1 MFNLFSQKETP
12 ETRAAKAKANY
23 EKAVALTTKSTEA
36 MSVRVRIAL
45 LCKAHLDS
53 AFIDGAQKT
62 SAWQEECGRALAE
75 GKEKPEAP
83 NPQYFYT
90 VKSQKSEAFTYIPE
104 EFTDEV
110 FALGARYQTTQIS
123 AYQAI
128 DAVQR
133 IADEICSVDLK
144 LAAPFKALQ
153 FLRDELEASGEVL
166 PDAAPA
172 GQAATADAPAAG
184 PAVGTS

>member
-23 EKAVALTTKSTEA
+23 EKAVALTTKSAEA

-62 SAWQEECGRALAE
+62 SAWQEECGRAISE

-83 NPQYFYT
+83 KPQYFYT

-104 EFTDEV
+104 DFTDEV
-110 FALGARYQTTQIS
+110 FALGARYQTTQIT
-123 AYQAI
+123 AHQAI

-133 IADEICSVDLK
+133 IADEICAVDLK

-153 FLRDELEASGEVL
+153 FLRDELEASGEVI
-166 PDAAPA
+166 PD
-172 GQAATADAPAAG
+172 TPAAAE
-184 PAVGTS
+184 PASADGSAPPPASTS